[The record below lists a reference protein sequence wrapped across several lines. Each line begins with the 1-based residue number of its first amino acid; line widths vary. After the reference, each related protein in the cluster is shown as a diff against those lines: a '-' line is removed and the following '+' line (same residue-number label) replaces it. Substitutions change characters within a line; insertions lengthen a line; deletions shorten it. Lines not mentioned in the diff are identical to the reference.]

1 MTPPTRR
8 FLMRIYTGPCTVGQY
23 AQRFRAAGYTVSCE
37 GTAHVHVWC
46 PDPGDGWGA
55 LSAVDAAMQAV
66 GMPATWQTRPTEPE
80 LLRTD
85 DGRISAEWNRF
96 DICEAWYLFA
106 GAWHEGQGS
115 ATYAIFGRLDRV
127 GFRSSPIL
135 STRSLSPNGRL
146 ILAGLIRAARS
157 SRKARVS

>member
-8 FLMRIYTGPCTVGQY
+8 FLMRIYTGPCAVGQY
-23 AQRFRAAGYTVSCE
+23 AQRFRATGYPVSCE
-37 GTAHVHVWC
+37 GTAHLHVWC

-66 GMPATWQTRPTEPE
+66 GMPADWRTRPTEPD

-85 DGRISAEWNRF
+85 DGRISAAWNRF

-106 GAWHEGQGS
+106 ADWHEGQGS
-115 ATYAIFGRLDRV
+115 ATYAVFGRLDRMR
-127 GFRSSPIL
+127 FRPSPML

-146 ILAGLIRAARS
+146 ILAGLIRAARAS
-157 SRKARVS
+157 QKAGVS